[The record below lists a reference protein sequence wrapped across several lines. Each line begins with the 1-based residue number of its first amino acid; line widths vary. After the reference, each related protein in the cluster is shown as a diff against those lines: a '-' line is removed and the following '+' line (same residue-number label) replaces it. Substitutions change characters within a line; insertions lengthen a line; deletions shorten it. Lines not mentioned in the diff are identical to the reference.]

1 MKKEKKLTLLTT
13 LLMIGL
19 LPLILTAV
27 ILTVVSGMKVKNIME
42 ASTYQRLRIAAES
55 LARYYQEDM
64 DQPDQIEADHDY
76 VDSLLG
82 DEIEMTL
89 FIGDTRYLT
98 SIKTD
103 DGQRNEGTKAD
114 PAIYKQ
120 VSSGEE
126 YFSDNVSIGAGTY
139 YVYYVPIRSERGDV
153 VGMAFSG
160 EPENTVIS
168 EIKSATVGSVMI
180 AVVFTVLF
188 AVIVALVAF
197 RIRKVIAEVNKG
209 LDSVADGNIG
219 IEVSHSSLILEI
231 DQLIMAEAK
240 LQQKLQDVIS
250 GVLNEAG
257 SLDANMEN
265 ITNGVDGCNQ
275 VAEGIVAAIDE
286 ITKGNVDM
294 AESVQNTA
302 EQMIDMGNH
311 ITEITR
317 LAADASMAAN
327 TVKIES
333 GEAKQQLQKL
343 MEANDT
349 MVQISDDVVSGINE
363 SSKSVEAI
371 RQAADMIAE
380 IASQTSLLALNAS
393 IEAAR
398 AGEMGRGFSV
408 VASEISNL
416 ATQSDESTRKIQKI
430 VADVIASSQ
439 RNIILSNQVKDA
451 VNNEGTVLSKV
462 SNSFDVVDEKIL
474 QSADAMNEISLKTER
489 LVEVKGKV
497 LDEINTLSAISE
509 EDAAGCEETNAS
521 MVEFKTNIENIN
533 QQASDTK
540 DISVQLNESVS
551 YFKM

>member
-1 MKKEKKLTLLTT
+1 
-13 LLMIGL
+13 
-19 LPLILTAV
+19 
-27 ILTVVSGMKVKNIME
+27 
-42 ASTYQRLRIAAES
+42 
-55 LARYYQEDM
+55 
-64 DQPDQIEADHDY
+64 
-76 VDSLLG
+76 
-82 DEIEMTL
+82 
-89 FIGDTRYLT
+89 
-98 SIKTD
+98 
-103 DGQRNEGTKAD
+103 
-114 PAIYKQ
+114 
-120 VSSGEE
+120 
-126 YFSDNVSIGAGTY
+126 
-139 YVYYVPIRSERGDV
+139 
-153 VGMAFSG
+153 
-160 EPENTVIS
+160 
-168 EIKSATVGSVMI
+168 
-180 AVVFTVLF
+180 
-188 AVIVALVAF
+188 
-197 RIRKVIAEVNKG
+197 
-209 LDSVADGNIG
+209 
-219 IEVSHSSLILEI
+219 
-231 DQLIMAEAK
+231 
-240 LQQKLQDVIS
+240 
-250 GVLNEAG
+250 
-257 SLDANMEN
+257 
-265 ITNGVDGCNQ
+265 
-275 VAEGIVAAIDE
+275 
-286 ITKGNVDM
+286 
-294 AESVQNTA
+294 
-302 EQMIDMGNH
+302 
-311 ITEITR
+311 
-317 LAADASMAAN
+317 
-327 TVKIES
+327 
-333 GEAKQQLQKL
+333 
-343 MEANDT
+343 